1 MYVLYG
7 GWVRL
12 IVVPHSLLP
21 PPSNRPP
28 LPTSCLSP
36 RLSYLAIIRPPALPP
51 CMMSHPVVPT
61 RTLPSSLSPHR
72 DPGLELYMLFVCVC
86 AHRILTPMTHMP
98 HSLSPFLSLVP
109 PCPLHYG
116 WTIVFYAYAS
126 MAYSPSFLP
135 SFGFSYASVNYA
147 TDSGVV
153 ALCFVYTRSNERCSF
168 VVLSQC

>member
-1 MYVLYG
+1 M
-7 GWVRL
+7 RL

-21 PPSNRPP
+21 PPSNPPP

-98 HSLSPFLSLVP
+98 HSLSPGPSLSFALRLDNRVL
-109 PCPLHYG
+109 CICVYG
-116 WTIVFYAYAS
+116 LLSFI
-126 MAYSPSFLP
+126 PSFLWILIRECKLR
-135 SFGFSYASVNYA
+135 Y
-147 TDSGVV
+147 
-153 ALCFVYTRSNERCSF
+153 R
-168 VVLSQC
+168 